1 MPIKLKPKGHDYKK
15 FYNET
20 SDEDYD
26 DYDNSEQ
33 FIDI

>member
-26 DYDNSEQ
+26 DYHDSKE

>member
-1 MPIKLKPKGHDYKK
+1 MPMKLNPKGHEYKK

-26 DYDNSEQ
+26 DSDDSEK